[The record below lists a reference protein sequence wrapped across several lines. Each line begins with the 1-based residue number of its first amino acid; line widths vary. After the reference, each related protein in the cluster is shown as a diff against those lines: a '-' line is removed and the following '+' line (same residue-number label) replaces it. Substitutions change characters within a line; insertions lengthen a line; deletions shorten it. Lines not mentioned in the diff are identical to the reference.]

1 MPSLR
6 FYSAELDRKGTAE
19 KIDLFP
25 NKKSTVRLIYMNDH

>member
-6 FYSAELDRKGTAE
+6 FYIAELNRKGTAE

-25 NKKSTVRLIYMNDH
+25 NKKSTVRLIHINDH